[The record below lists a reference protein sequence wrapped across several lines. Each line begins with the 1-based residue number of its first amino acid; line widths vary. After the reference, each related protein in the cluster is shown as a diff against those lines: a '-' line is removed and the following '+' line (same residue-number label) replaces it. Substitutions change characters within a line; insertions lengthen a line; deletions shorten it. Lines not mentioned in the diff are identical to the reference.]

1 MKTNSG
7 LIEYAKKQIGRP
19 YWWGTF
25 GQIGSASLHA
35 AKRRQYPSYYTAAD
49 FPSQY
54 GKKVHDCAGLVKGY
68 LWSDGPDA
76 PAKYN
81 AAQDKSAAGLYKG
94 AKIKGKVGTFD
105 YIPGRLIF
113 KGKTPDAINHVGVY
127 VGGGYVVEAKGHAY
141 GVVTGSFN
149 PAEWTFWCQCEY
161 ITCDTSQNVAVI
173 HDEYNAGPAV
183 TLNGVDISDVQL
195 KKGLDLPAF
204 YEAHPEIDFWIIKC
218 TRGASSV
225 NDSFKPWADFLTEK
239 GACWAGYH
247 FLNNDKAQ
255 AGSTKEADF
264 YLSYMAPY
272 IGKAVL
278 ALDYEDPEM
287 GFAAGEAY
295 AEAWLMRVKLM
306 TGVTPIIYTQQSRV
320 NKLGRI
326 HAAGF
331 PLWVAKYGKN
341 PERDGFDAGASI
353 PASEIAPY
361 TKPVIFQYSS
371 NAHFAGYDDD
381 IDVNVFYGT
390 KEDWRAM
397 AAVRKQEYTSVTA
410 ELPVLKQGSSGRAV
424 KVWQTIAGAKTD
436 GVFGPATAAATR
448 AYQADNDLSTDG
460 IVGPKT
466 WKHALEGLKHG

>member
-1 MKTNSG
+1 MSKTNSG
-7 LIEYAKKQIGRP
+7 LIKYVKAQIGLP

-25 GQIGSASLHA
+25 GQTASAALHT
-35 AKRRQYPSYYTAAD
+35 AKKKQYPRYYTAAD
-49 FPSQY
+49 FRSQY
-54 GKKVHDCAGLVKGY
+54 GKRVHDCIGLIKGY
-68 LWSDGPDA
+68 LWSESPTAA
-76 PAKYN
+76 PIYN
-81 AAQDKSAAGLYKG
+81 AGQDKSAAGMY
-94 AKIKGKVGTFD
+94 AASSIKGNIGTFD
-105 YIPGRLIF
+105 NVPGRLIY
-113 KGKTPDAINHVGVY
+113 KGPTAARINHVGIY
-127 VGGGYVVEAKGHAY
+127 IGGGMLIEAKGHAY
-141 GVVTGSFN
+141 GVVMGPFKAS
-149 PAEWTFWCQCEY
+149 EWQFWSQCEY

-195 KKGLDLPAF
+195 KKGLDLQTF
-204 YEAHPEIDFWIIKC
+204 YEQHPDIDFWIIKC

-247 FLNNDKAQ
+247 FLNNDKAL

-371 NAHFAGYDDD
+371 NAHFAGYDGD

-390 KEDWRAM
+390 KEDWRSM
-397 AAVRKQEYTSVTA
+397 AEVRKQEYTSVTA

-424 KVWQTIAGAKTD
+424 NVWQTIAGAKTD

-448 AYQADNDLSTDG
+448 AWQKSRGLTADG
-460 IVGPKT
+460 VVGLKT
-466 WKHALEGLKHG
+466 WTEALNTLE